1 MEAGCACREHTIHYG
16 PRCAVLVAFFSH
28 GLDLGQDGGRFS
40 CGWFGFGG
48 GAAGAE
54 VVGLFVEHLLF
65 QFQLL
70 FM

>member
-16 PRCAVLVAFFSH
+16 PRCAVLVASCSH

-40 CGWFGFGG
+40 YGGFSYGRFSFVR

-54 VVGLFVEHLLF
+54 VVRLL
-65 QFQLL
+65 L
-70 FM
+70 

>member
-1 MEAGCACREHTIHYG
+1 
-16 PRCAVLVAFFSH
+16 VLVAFCSH

-54 VVGLFVEHLLF
+54 VVRLFVEHLLF